1 MKIFKFIIIICLIL
15 FLCSCNR
22 KSIKF
27 SFNDIDNCVNKAQ
40 FLLELDGRKVYTYCI
55 DDVNVIHNGVKE
67 KLESFILNDNDSIDE
82 IISSLK
88 LKDVLSDGGTKIYN
102 GGNISLIKCNTL
114 DGNKDIYI
122 GNKNMKLKSN
132 FCDHNN
138 YTFVRT
144 YTIKDISEFNGN
156 QYTDD
161 GIPFVTGNAFEVV
174 LSQHNGETKK
184 VILNNIWNIKLE
196 KGKTYEF
203 ELQLY
208 NESENIEDTIEYIFK
223 NSNIVEIRK
232 TDKVGLEQ
240 LQEPII
246 SD

>member
-1 MKIFKFIIIICLIL
+1 MKIFKFFIVVCLII

-40 FLLELDGRKVYTYCI
+40 FLLELDDRKIYTYCI
-55 DDVNVIHNGVKE
+55 NDANVIHNGVKE

-88 LKDVLSDGGTKIYN
+88 FKDVLSDGGTKIYS

-114 DGNKDIYI
+114 DGNRDIYI
-122 GNKNMKLKSN
+122 GNNNMKFKSN
-132 FCDHNN
+132 FCDYNN
-138 YTFVRT
+138 YTFIRT
-144 YTIKDISEFNGN
+144 YTIKDIKEFNGT
-156 QYTDD
+156 QYTED

-174 LSQHNGETKK
+174 LSQYKGETNK
-184 VILNNIWNIKLE
+184 VILNNIWDIKLE
-196 KGKTYEF
+196 KDKTYEF

-232 TDKVGLEQ
+232 TDKVGSEQ

-246 SD
+246 GD

>member
-1 MKIFKFIIIICLIL
+1 MKIFKFFIVICLVIL
-15 FLCSCNR
+15 LCSCNR

-40 FLLELDGRKVYTYCI
+40 FLLELDDRKIYTYCI
-55 DDVNVIHNGVKE
+55 NDVNVIHNGVKE

-82 IISSLK
+82 IISSLM
-88 LKDVLSDGGTKIYN
+88 LKDVLSDGGTKIYS
-102 GGNISLIKCNTL
+102 GDNIKLIECNTL

-122 GNKNMKLKSN
+122 GNNSMKFKSN

-138 YTFVRT
+138 YTFIRT
-144 YTIKDISEFNGN
+144 YTIKDIKEFNGT
-156 QYTDD
+156 QYTED
-161 GIPFVTGNAFEVV
+161 GTPFVTGNAFEVV
-174 LSQHNGETKK
+174 LSQYKGETNK
-184 VILNNIWNIKLE
+184 VILNNIWDIKLE

-232 TDKVGLEQ
+232 TDKDGFEQ

-246 SD
+246 GD